1 MNVSPP
7 IYLDNHATTRCDPR
21 VVEAMLPFFGET
33 YGNAASTTHAYG
45 TLARR
50 AVEDA
55 RERIAAC
62 LTLPAQSVYFT
73 SGATESNTLAIQG
86 YLRRWNRPGHIVA
99 TAIEHSS
106 VLEPIEVMRSLG
118 YDVTLLSPE
127 QHDSPLAGR
136 ISPEAFLA
144 AVRPDTVFAS
154 VGLANNEIGVIQ
166 PLRQIAEICRAK
178 GIVLHTD
185 ATQAVGKIP
194 LDFSE
199 LGADLISF
207 SAHKLYGPKGIG
219 ALVVAKRT
227 PPLRLTPMIFGGG
240 HERGL
245 RSGTLNVPG
254 IVGFAAA
261 VELCCHNLQAESDR
275 IALMRDRLF
284 DLLKSGLGEEI
295 ALNGPSW
302 ERPGLRLPGNLNIRF
317 RRLDGETLLLHLPQL
332 AMSSGSACSSATAKP
347 SHVLLAL
354 GLSEPEAR
362 ASIRIGLGR
371 FNTEQEI
378 PIAAAAII
386 NATHKLVQSNAILG

>member
-1 MNVSPP
+1 MNGSPP

-62 LTLPAQSVYFT
+62 LAVPAQSVYFT
-73 SGATESNTLAIQG
+73 SGATESNNLAIQG
-86 YLRRWNRPGHIVA
+86 YLRRRNRPGHIIT

-106 VLEPIEVMRSLG
+106 VLEPIEVMRSQG

-136 ISPEAFLA
+136 ITPEAFLA

-194 LDFSE
+194 LDFGE
-199 LGADLISF
+199 PGADLISF

-219 ALVVAKRT
+219 ALVVVRRT
-227 PPLRLTPMIFGGG
+227 PPLRLTPLIFGGG

-261 VELCCHNLQAESDR
+261 VELCCRNLQAESDR
-275 IALMRDRLF
+275 ITLMRDRLF
-284 DLLKSGLGEEI
+284 DLLKSGLNEEI
-295 ALNGPSW
+295 ALNGPSL

-371 FNTEQEI
+371 FNTEREI

-386 NATHKLVQSNAILG
+386 NATHKLMQSNPILG